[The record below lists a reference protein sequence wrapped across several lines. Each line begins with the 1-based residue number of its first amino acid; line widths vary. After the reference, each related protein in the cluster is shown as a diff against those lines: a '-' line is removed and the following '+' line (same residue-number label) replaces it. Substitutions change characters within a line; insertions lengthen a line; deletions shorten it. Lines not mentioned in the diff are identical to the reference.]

1 MHHLPLHPLV
11 YHASGSLPTPHAAG
25 SHARRAGAWGG
36 SSALGRVRVSPAILN
51 LETDTLHMV
60 LAEAFIVRF
69 PELAET
75 R

>member
-1 MHHLPLHPLV
+1 VHHPPLHPLV
-11 YHASGSLPTPHAAG
+11 GLYVSGSPHCTQRGA
-25 SHARRAGAWGG
+25 HALCGLGVDG
-36 SSALGRVRVSPAILN
+36 SSALGRVRVSPATLN
-51 LETDTLHMV
+51 LETDTLHML